1 MHHEDIVDKTL
12 KDATT
17 DVAVGAGSAAGADA
31 EQAVTEALAIA
42 TAHIQTRVGRAE
54 VPVIAGTKNRKHRKC
69 TDDPV

>member
-17 DVAVGAGSAAGADA
+17 DVAVGVGSAVVVDV
-31 EQAVTEALAIA
+31 EQAVIEVLAIV
-42 TAHIQTRVGRAE
+42 TAHIQTRVGRVE